1 MATQIIPLPFPVL
14 NPESSERKGRNYKK
28 LEYLEN
34 EKIFLDEIKSVF
46 HSF

>member
-1 MATQIIPLPFPVL
+1 MATQIIPLPFPLL
-14 NPESSERKGRNYKK
+14 NPESSERKGRNSKK
-28 LEYLEN
+28 TEYLEN